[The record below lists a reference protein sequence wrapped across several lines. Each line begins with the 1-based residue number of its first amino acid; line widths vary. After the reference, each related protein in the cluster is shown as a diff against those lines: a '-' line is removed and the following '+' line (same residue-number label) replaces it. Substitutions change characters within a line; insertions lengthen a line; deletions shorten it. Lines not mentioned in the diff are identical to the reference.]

1 MAIKFNPTGTFIV
14 AILEND
20 PLTLIFIR
28 TSDSLILGTQR
39 HNRPAGYIQDPRPCQ
54 GECIAFSENSN
65 HMYFALQSIYLNTME
80 AGYFPL
86 KCFDRWMTFNQPLC
100 VEKRYEV
107 MKTAYAVDIT
117 GATPV
122 TITPT
127 WSARFNRE
135 GRANTIKVLNAGGTD
150 NVFSGG
156 HISLDDSVLS
166 NRYYYP
172 IVAAHSPITGVSN
185 FAWGSYIHVDK

>member
-1 MAIKFNPTGTFIV
+1 
-14 AILEND
+14 
-20 PLTLIFIR
+20 
-28 TSDSLILGTQR
+28 
-39 HNRPAGYIQDPRPCQ
+39 
-54 GECIAFSENSN
+54 
-65 HMYFALQSIYLNTME
+65 
-80 AGYFPL
+80 
-86 KCFDRWMTFNQPLC
+86 MTFNQPLC

-127 WSARFNRE
+127 WSARFIRE
-135 GRANTIKVLNAGGTD
+135 GRANTIKVLNVGGTD
-150 NVFSGG
+150 NVFTGG
-156 HISLDDSVLS
+156 HISLADSFLI

-172 IVAAHSPITGVSN
+172 IVAAHNPSSGAAN